1 MALIEFPLTTKHM
14 RKRFNPS
21 SIASSDGTHVHL
33 LHDRKAGTTGRRVK
47 QIFAKC
53 GQRLI
58 AVTPRQAMM
67 LAPLQRVARL

>member
-1 MALIEFPLTTKHM
+1 M

-21 SIASSDGTHVHL
+21 SVASSDGEHVHL

-53 GQRLI
+53 GLIKI

-67 LAPLQRVARL
+67 LASYQRIERL

>member
-1 MALIEFPLTTKHM
+1 M
-14 RKRFNPS
+14 RKRFNPNAV
-21 SIASSDGTHVHL
+21 ASSTGDYTRVS
-33 LHDRKAGTTGRRVK
+33 HDRKAGTTGRRVK
-47 QIFAKC
+47 QVFAKC